1 MLVLGT
7 LLLYLSTGTY
17 VAALMWNRWQAHYL
31 VLGATNR
38 GFSPSYDG
46 YREMAVYEEAVRK
59 QTWMVVI
66 ALEVNVRVIPAAAC
80 EWGEYF
86 PVTHFILLIQCVI
99 GDAIVWWR
107 ACVIWRNRVV
117 YVIGPL
123 LVSLTVGASDPMN
136 PEPEPSSLLVV

>member
-17 VAALMWNRWQAHYL
+17 VAALMWNRWQGHYL

-59 QTWMVVI
+59 QSWIAVI
-66 ALEVNVRVIPAAAC
+66 ALEVNVRVVIPAAAC

-86 PVTHFILLIQCVI
+86 PVLISFF
-99 GDAIVWWR
+99 W
-107 ACVIWRNRVV
+107 
-117 YVIGPL
+117 
-123 LVSLTVGASDPMN
+123 
-136 PEPEPSSLLVV
+136 